1 METVGFFAVL
11 SLFIANAF
19 HFNIY
24 QQYVYYRELFA
35 VIFAILILAR
45 LLVLGR
51 DNRLINRTMFYLLLF
66 PVFLFIWS
74 FIDPGVPLY
83 GGYDIEGVS
92 SQLDD
97 VPLTLYVLRNSLLY
111 IPLVVYFYIRGINIQ
126 ELRIVA
132 ATAIFISPFS
142 VFAYLASGELENMAL
157 TLGGGSALGGQGI
170 AYNSYVPYLT
180 FHVLCGIYLL
190 FSPGNRFIKLMVLLC
205 VVVTS
210 LFILFSTS
218 RQSVLFILL
227 TFVSFL
233 YLTNNRGWRV
243 SKWLTVGIIVVGSLS
258 FALYLTREVELAD
271 TFLIRFG
278 SVQGFISDDESGRI
292 NSAIHGIAMLNPF
305 EWLFG
310 AGLTSVIVSGPHN
323 DYIRWVQRIG
333 IPMMILGF
341 LPFIRAFVRCARL
354 SRMFPTANS
363 IFVFLAL
370 ATGFTLYH
378 SIFGYPRED
387 ANQAVAVY
395 LGLALWFGAYRDGLI
410 PTLGRRTQ
418 KFVSHANQNLSSG
431 SRESI

>member
-132 ATAIFISPFS
+132 ATAT
-142 VFAYLASGELENMAL
+142 AS
-157 TLGGGSALGGQGI
+157 S
-170 AYNSYVPYLT
+170 
-180 FHVLCGIYLL
+180 F
-190 FSPGNRFIKLMVLLC
+190 
-205 VVVTS
+205 
-210 LFILFSTS
+210 FSTTEIHVGIE
-218 RQSVLFILL
+218 R
-227 TFVSFL
+227 
-233 YLTNNRGWRV
+233 
-243 SKWLTVGIIVVGSLS
+243 TVGK
-258 FALYLTREVELAD
+258 AAK
-271 TFLIRFG
+271 
-278 SVQGFISDDESGRI
+278 
-292 NSAIHGIAMLNPF
+292 
-305 EWLFG
+305 
-310 AGLTSVIVSGPHN
+310 GP
-323 DYIRWVQRIG
+323 V
-333 IPMMILGF
+333 
-341 LPFIRAFVRCARL
+341 
-354 SRMFPTANS
+354 
-363 IFVFLAL
+363 
-370 ATGFTLYH
+370 
-378 SIFGYPRED
+378 
-387 ANQAVAVY
+387 
-395 LGLALWFGAYRDGLI
+395 
-410 PTLGRRTQ
+410 
-418 KFVSHANQNLSSG
+418 
-431 SRESI
+431 